1 MQKIESERI
10 INMGEYEALISKVRL
25 YMGALKRHL
34 ENKDYEDSI
43 YTAAQIDLVLH
54 QMEAYEF
61 QIERRTI
68 IALCDKKVV
77 AEVCRGNEKRDAWT
91 V

>member
-10 INMGEYEALISKVRL
+10 VNISEYEALINKARMN
-25 YMGALKRHL
+25 MGVLKRHL
-34 ENKDYEDSI
+34 ENKEYEASI
-43 YTAAQIDLVLH
+43 HIAEQIDLVLH

-68 IALCDKKVV
+68 
-77 AEVCRGNEKRDAWT
+77 T
-91 V
+91 VNSHRECQ